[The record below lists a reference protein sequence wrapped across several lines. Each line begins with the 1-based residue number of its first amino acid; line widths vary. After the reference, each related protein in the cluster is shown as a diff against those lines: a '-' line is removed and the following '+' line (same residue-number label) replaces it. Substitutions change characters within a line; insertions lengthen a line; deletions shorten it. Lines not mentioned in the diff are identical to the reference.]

1 MMSKIRLYLSIMPL
15 IVFLAGFNQVNAQVK
30 SGVRAGLNYPGLS
43 FNPQHNN
50 GYHLGAYVKVSL
62 AGIVAVEPG
71 MQYAHKQ
78 FTSDQHAS
86 PYKMNLNFLE
96 VPVLFRLSVFPFINV
111 FGGPQAS
118 VLLGK
123 RSSGDMDY
131 ALWDLP
137 RHEVG
142 GVAGIGVK
150 LPLGF
155 NIQGSYDF
163 GLADLEYQGQQIKN
177 RTFKLSLGKNF

>member
-1 MMSKIRLYLSIMPL
+1 MMDRIRLCLPMVL
-15 IVFLAGFNQVNAQVK
+15 LMVCLAGFNQVNAQVK
-30 SGVRAGLNYPGLS
+30 SGVRAGLNYPSLS
-43 FNPQHNN
+43 FNPQNNN
-50 GYHLGAYVKVSL
+50 GYHLGAYIKVSL

-78 FTSDQHAS
+78 FASDQHAS
-86 PYKMNLNFLE
+86 SYKIDLNYLE

-111 FGGPQAS
+111 FGGPKAS

-123 RSSGDMDY
+123 RYSGDTGT
-131 ALWDLP
+131 ALEDFP
-137 RHEVG
+137 EHEMG
-142 GVAGIGVK
+142 GVAGIGIK

-155 NIQGSYDF
+155 NVQGSYDF
-163 GLADLEYQGQQIKN
+163 GLSDLEYQGQQIKN